1 MSFELRPGTITALVG
16 ESGSGKSTVA
26 RLLAHLSEPS
36 AGEVLFEGNDVTHVR
51 RRRDV
56 LHYRSQVQIIFQDPF
71 GSLNPVKTVR
81 HHVERPLR
89 IHHIV
94 PSRQVEQRVHELL
107 RTVGLVPPEDVAA
120 KYPHE
125 LSGGQRQ
132 RVAIA
137 RALAV
142 EPKVVLADEPIS
154 MLDVSIRIGILNLMS
169 KLKEEHGIAFLYVT
183 HDLASAR
190 YVADDILVMYAGQIV
205 ERGPIEDVLAA
216 PLHPYTRLLLDAV
229 PDPATKTEGQQIEL
243 RKGDAS
249 AAVDPSEGC
258 RFRVRCP
265 LAIEICS
272 HTPRSWSR
280 NGPNT
285 LPAAMS
291 PPLRTDRK
299 DTMPTENSPF
309 PPDFIWGAATASY
322 QIEGAAHEDG
332 RGESV
337 WDRFCATPG
346 KVRNGD
352 SGDVACD
359 FYHRY
364 RDDVGL
370 MRELGLQRVSLLD
383 RLAARVLPTGR
394 KPVNE
399 AGLDFYDRLVDELL
413 AHDIEPYATLFHWD
427 TPQALEDLGGWPSR
441 ATAEA
446 FAEYAEA
453 VARRLGDRVQL
464 LDHAQ
469 RALGPRLDRT
479 LLGRA
484 RAGPDER
491 SRRRRRRASPDAV
504 ARLGGGRDPRASRP
518 TRRSASRSTSRR
530 PIRPP
535 TVPRTRPPP
544 GGSTARATAGS
555 STRSSAAPI
564 RPDLLERNELRRAVP
579 PGRRSGDDLRA
590 DSTSS
595 ASTTTSASSSAPAT
609 TVRAWSVTPRTS
621 TPTWAGRSTRT
632 RSAEL
637 LVRVAK
643 DYEPRAIY
651 VTENGAAFGDIRGP
665 RRPGA
670 RPRAHRLPPVAHRA
684 PIT

>member
-1 MSFELRPGTITALVG
+1 MTTAAPLEVRSLTKRFPMGSALRRAHVHAVDDVSFELRPGTITALVG

-26 RLLAHLSEPS
+26 RLLAHLAEPS

-56 LHYRSQVQIIFQDPF
+56 LHYRSQVQMIFQDPF

-89 IHHIV
+89 IHKIV
-94 PSRQVEQRVHELL
+94 PSGQVEQRVYELL
-107 RTVGLVPPEDVAA
+107 RTVGLVPPEDIAA

-169 KLKEEHGIAFLYVT
+169 KLKEERGIAFLYVT

-229 PDPATKTEGQQIEL
+229 PDPATKTDAQQIEL
-243 RKGDAS
+243 RTGDTS
-249 AAVDPSEGC
+249 AAVDPTEGC
-258 RFRVRCP
+258 RFRARCP
-265 LAIEICS
+265 LAIDVCS
-272 HTPRSWSR
+272 QTTPTLVEAKTAPGRPLPR
-280 NGPNT
+280 NRPSHLT
-285 LPAAMS
+285 E
-291 PPLRTDRK
+291 RT
-299 DTMPTENSPF
+299 TMPTDDELSSRT
-309 PPDFIWGAATASY
+309 DFLWGAATASY

-352 SGDVACD
+352 SGERACD

-364 RDDVGL
+364 PDDIAL
-370 MRELGLQRVSLLD
+370 MRDLGLGAFRFSI
-383 RLAARVLPTGR
+383 AWPRVLPDGR
-394 KPVNE
+394 GPVNE

-413 AHDIEPYATLFHWD
+413 AQDIEPFVTLFHWD
-427 TPQALEDLGGWPSR
+427 TPQALEDAGGWPARS
-441 ATAEA
+441 TAEA

-453 VARRLGDRVQL
+453 VARRLGDRVSHWITHNEPWVHAWIGHSWGKHAPGRTSEGDAVAAAHHL
-464 LDHAQ
+464 LLSHGWAVDVI
-469 RALGPRLDRT
+469 RAL
-479 LLGRA
+479 
-484 RAGPDER
+484 
-491 SRRRRRRASPDAV
+491 SPDAQIGISLNLAEAYPANETPEDEAAAWRV
-504 ARLGGGRDPRASRP
+504 DGEGNRWFLDPLYRGAYP
-518 TRRSASRSTSRR
+518 
-530 PIRPP
+530 
-535 TVPRTRPPP
+535 
-544 GGSTARATAGS
+544 
-555 STRSSAAPI
+555 
-564 RPDLLERNELRRAVP
+564 PDLLERNELLAPFLQDGDLRTISAPTRL
-579 PGRRSGDDLRA
+579 PGRQQLLPLPRQCRRRR
-590 DSTSS
+590 
-595 ASTTTSASSSAPAT
+595 PAYGA
-609 TVRAWSVTPRTS
+609 RRPRTS

-632 RSAEL
+632 GSAGSWFASPRTTSRARS
-637 LVRVAK
+637 
-643 DYEPRAIY
+643 
-651 VTENGAAFGDIRGP
+651 T
-665 RRPGA
+665 
-670 RPRAHRLPPVAHRA
+670 
-684 PIT
+684 